1 MQTTKLSSKGQVII
15 PKPLRIAHHWEP
27 GQKLMAIDAGD
38 GILLKPETPFQETTL
53 DEVASCLKYHG
64 KPKSLEDMEKAIQQG
79 AKESARDC
87 G

>member
-1 MQTTKLSSKGQVII
+1 
-15 PKPLRIAHHWEP
+15 
-27 GQKLMAIDAGD
+27 
-38 GILLKPETPFQETTL
+38 LLKPETPFQETTL

>member
-1 MQTTKLSSKGQVII
+1 MT
-15 PKPLRIAHHWEP
+15 
-27 GQKLMAIDAGD
+27 IDAD
-38 GILLKPETPFQETTL
+38 NRILLKPETPFQETTPG
-53 DEVASCLKYHG
+53 EVVSCLKYQG